1 MSSHAV
7 ALYPIRFIEHGEY
20 RGNLYGTTLE
30 SVRELTAA
38 SFVPV
43 INPHPMALKRLKAS
57 DTKPFVI
64 LVKPPSFEKLKASR
78 TAANAKSSADESSSR
93 AFTDQVG
100 TGCVRGSHCE
110 RARAS

>member
-1 MSSHAV
+1 MQEIDSFYLAYLHPDPPWIFS
-7 ALYPIRFIEHGEY
+7 RFIEHGEY

-30 SVRELTAA
+30 SVRELTGA

-64 LVKPPSFEKLKASR
+64 LIKPPSFERLKASR
-78 TAANAKSSADESSSR
+78 TAANAKSSSDETSSR
-93 AFTDQVG
+93 AFTDQV
-100 TGCVRGSHCE
+100 
-110 RARAS
+110 A